1 MYLREMKRGD
11 KKYNVLV
18 NWMKEFFPY
27 AEFKKA
33 GIFTKE
39 MRGNYK
45 AQAEHIC
52 RLLNLKSIYEYGREE
67 IRCHIT
73 YANPDCPLGIDTN
86 GRPLTIDDHGKLRAE
101 PFVTV
106 IPSIWDE
113 EKNVLLM
120 PLIDG
125 SKYDEDD
132 EEPDDGDAFGPVLTR
147 PPSTCL

>member
-1 MYLREMKRGD
+1 MNKSSKEYK
-11 KKYNVLV
+11 VLV

-27 AEFKKA
+27 SEFKKA

-39 MRGNYK
+39 MRDNYE

-52 RLLNLKSIYEYGREE
+52 RLLGLQSIYEYGKEE

-73 YANPDCPLGIDTN
+73 YVNPDCRLGIDTN
-86 GRPLTIDDHGKLRAE
+86 GRPLKIDKDGNLKPE
-101 PFVTV
+101 PFVTI

-113 EKNVLLM
+113 EKKDNDL
-120 PLIDG
+120 PFIDA

-132 EEPDDGDAFGPVLTR
+132 EEPDDGDAFSPVLTR
-147 PPSTCL
+147 PPSVYL